1 VTDEDEWTWL
11 PEHDSAPLPHQLEL
25 MRTMVDDGADKGDL
39 SSKGAE
45 SKTSGPKAEGK
56 VDKPAK
62 GAKGEGVCAPSRAI
76 AEGASSSAAPPPML
90 FAALVRLRL
99 RGEPIVELPPSLTA
113 KPRRSSAV
121 RPLPNTLIGIAAAA
135 AHEERERIAQTR
147 PPKDQAKLPTSPKVP
162 ASPAVQNSKAA
173 APVAKHADVAG
184 DKSLAHAE
192 KETEKAPRP
201 VSSGKPK
208 GKGKAAADKGE
219 SKPEKGAK
227 SGGSGQMVSGSTVN
241 GGSSHDDENGAGGV
255 ADGQMA
261 TVTIANGPHTGKECK
276 VLHVGNGWVKLQLP
290 NGTVMHMRKW
300 DLHGDVPLKLRSP
313 GSKTSSKPS
322 RTFEA
327 DVEAASKAPSQ
338 KSKRDRSDG
347 RQTEV
352 DGTAGASTEKA
363 ASVNDSHIG
372 VTAAAADQQPR
383 KKKGSS
389 KEVARET
396 KRAAA
401 AAAAA
406 VTVAAAEEE
415 EEEEAA
421 AEAGGREVPEKKP
434 SKKRSSEACE
444 LQQNG
449 FTLGTHVWA
458 RWSGIKFSRG
468 VISKLLTSSKWV
480 LVTFESEQSQW
491 VTSREMVL
499 DEEVRHESLEEGTEV
514 IAAWEDDDK
523 FYKGRIMGKSSNGR
537 YRVRYDD
544 WDDALVMIEGIRLLP
559 EGFGKKKR
567 LSQAEGSKEEGSIS
581 SKSEGDA
588 KAGGSSSVSSGALA
602 AVSASNGDAVPPP
615 TAEKTTASGICG
627 SAANGASE
635 ASVGS
640 AKSCVKAE
648 VTGTAPVNVRPA
660 AQGDGGRM
668 ARFVRNAR
676 EQLWAKEPARFDQLT
691 KLLARGGS
699 MRLPA
704 FPDDPSATR
713 EEVAFEAELVAL
725 LESYSTLMS
734 ELRALL
740 SYGGPASPSSV
751 TAPASASA
759 PAPLTV
765 SAPAPSAAEA
775 QPKAVSNTAASG
787 GGDCAK
793 GVAEH
798 LHAPTGVVDV
808 VASTESQSATTR
820 ASSSAGGVDKGAQ
833 GRGVRELH
841 KLLQEF
847 GEGSSVGVEIA
858 SKTRHRGAAAEASAS
873 NASSSAEGGVAG
885 GAGAMP
891 LKKRPRE

>member
-1 VTDEDEWTWL
+1 MRKGLRVKLDGYVRREWVTDEDEWTWL

-56 VDKPAK
+56 
-62 GAKGEGVCAPSRAI
+62 
-76 AEGASSSAAPPPML
+76 
-90 FAALVRLRL
+90 
-99 RGEPIVELPPSLTA
+99 
-113 KPRRSSAV
+113 
-121 RPLPNTLIGIAAAA
+121 
-135 AHEERERIAQTR
+135 
-147 PPKDQAKLPTSPKVP
+147 AKLPTSPKVP

-372 VTAAAADQQPR
+372 
-383 KKKGSS
+383 
-389 KEVARET
+389 
-396 KRAAA
+396 
-401 AAAAA
+401 
-406 VTVAAAEEE
+406 
-415 EEEEAA
+415 
-421 AEAGGREVPEKKP
+421 
-434 SKKRSSEACE
+434 
-444 LQQNG
+444 QNG

-559 EGFGKKKR
+559 EGFALG
-567 LSQAEGSKEEGSIS
+567 QGT
-581 SKSEGDA
+581 
-588 KAGGSSSVSSGALA
+588 GA
-602 AVSASNGDAVPPP
+602 
-615 TAEKTTASGICG
+615 I
-627 SAANGASE
+627 
-635 ASVGS
+635 
-640 AKSCVKAE
+640 
-648 VTGTAPVNVRPA
+648 
-660 AQGDGGRM
+660 
-668 ARFVRNAR
+668 
-676 EQLWAKEPARFDQLT
+676 
-691 KLLARGGS
+691 
-699 MRLPA
+699 
-704 FPDDPSATR
+704 
-713 EEVAFEAELVAL
+713 
-725 LESYSTLMS
+725 
-734 ELRALL
+734 
-740 SYGGPASPSSV
+740 
-751 TAPASASA
+751 
-759 PAPLTV
+759 
-765 SAPAPSAAEA
+765 
-775 QPKAVSNTAASG
+775 
-787 GGDCAK
+787 
-793 GVAEH
+793 
-798 LHAPTGVVDV
+798 
-808 VASTESQSATTR
+808 
-820 ASSSAGGVDKGAQ
+820 
-833 GRGVRELH
+833 
-841 KLLQEF
+841 
-847 GEGSSVGVEIA
+847 
-858 SKTRHRGAAAEASAS
+858 
-873 NASSSAEGGVAG
+873 
-885 GAGAMP
+885 
-891 LKKRPRE
+891 